1 MASLRPYV
9 VAASGPA
16 EDAPAGAVPI
26 DLYGASADPEPTP
39 TDPVVAALIAAGF
52 GTAGQVLATNASG
65 DGFEWVDLA

>member
-1 MASLRPYV
+1 MASPRPYV
-9 VAASGPA
+9 VAASGDA
-16 EDAPAGAVPI
+16 QDAPSGAVPI
-26 DLYGASADPEPTP
+26 DLYGATPATAP